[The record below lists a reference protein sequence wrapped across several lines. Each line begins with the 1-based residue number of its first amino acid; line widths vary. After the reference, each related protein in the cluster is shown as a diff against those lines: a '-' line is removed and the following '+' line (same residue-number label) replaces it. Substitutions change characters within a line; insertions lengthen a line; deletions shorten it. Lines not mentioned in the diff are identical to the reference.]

1 MDHLQELNVGL
12 NIPIE
17 LLEHFPAKL
26 NGDIPLFLFRK
37 DLKYPKIDHN
47 AHIILNGLLNRAFQI
62 TQNNFHI
69 NPTNPHVVLLLNIRK
84 RVYCLE
90 ELHSNLLG
98 R

>member
-1 MDHLQELNVGL
+1 MDHLKEVNVGL

-26 NGDIPLFLFRK
+26 NGHIPLFLFRK

-47 AHIILNGLLNRAFQI
+47 THIILNGLLNRALQI
-62 TQNNFHI
+62 PQNNFHI
-69 NPTNPHVVLLLNIRK
+69 NPTYPHVVLLLNIRK

-98 R
+98 C